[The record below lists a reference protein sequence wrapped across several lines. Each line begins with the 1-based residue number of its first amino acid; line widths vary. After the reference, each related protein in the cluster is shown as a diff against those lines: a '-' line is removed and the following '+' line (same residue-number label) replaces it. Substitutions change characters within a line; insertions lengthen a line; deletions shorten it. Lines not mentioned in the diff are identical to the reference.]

1 VLDAHYELEAQ
12 RRMFVLA
19 AKTAEPLAS
28 QAADERLRLYEA
40 GRADFA
46 ELATALRRRLDAAHD
61 AIAARHDYWMAEAML
76 WMAIGA
82 RPELV
87 RAATE
92 GEKR

>member
-1 VLDAHYELEAQ
+1 
-12 RRMFVLA
+12 MFVVG

-40 GRADFA
+40 GRID
-46 ELATALRRRLDAAHD
+46 LAGLVSSLRRRLDAAHD

-76 WMAIGA
+76 WMAVGA
-82 RPELV
+82 RPEVV
-87 RAATE
+87 RASE